1 LINKKAQQIALDF
14 EFAMQDPWKTNS
26 LSINIY
32 AMQDNNQQKNCV
44 ICDNHFTV
52 KSLKSRRKTCCRECA
67 VIHHKN
73 TINQWHAVNN
83 PPKSKEST
91 CRNCGKPTIGT
102 KRKKDYCTVKCY
114 QTFNKEAVK
123 AKQQER
129 YDRLSLTPE
138 YRQRAR
144 DYQANRRIND
154 GDHVRSVA
162 RQYCHRKKN
171 DPVWKMKRKVH
182 IRLHDVCKFYQ
193 LPYKTTASQSQTYL
207 GISMEEYVTY
217 LESKFVD
224 GMSWNNM
231 DEWQIDHIIPFRS
244 FDLTNEEEM
253 FKAFNYTNT
262 QPLFVKEHQIKSI
275 IERGK
280 TVHMK

>member
-14 EFAMQDPWKTNS
+14 EIAMQDPWKTNS

-44 ICDNHFTV
+44 ICNNHFTAP
-52 KSLKSRRKTCCRECA
+52 RRKTCSSECSK
-67 VIHHKN
+67 KN
-73 TINQWHAVNN
+73 I
-83 PPKSKEST
+83 
-91 CRNCGKPTIGT
+91 
-102 KRKKDYCTVKCY
+102 KRHRQLWQVK
-114 QTFNKEAVK
+114 NL
-123 AKQQER
+123 
-129 YDRLSLTPE
+129 LSPE
-138 YRQRAR
+138 MKIRAR
-144 DYQANRRIND
+144 
-154 GDHVRSVA
+154 VRS
-162 RQYCHRKKN
+162 RYYH
-171 DPVWKMKRKVH
+171 
-182 IRLHDVCKFYQ
+182 LCKSYQ
-193 LPYKTTASQSQTYL
+193 LPYKTTPKQSQIYL
-207 GISMEEYVTY
+207 GISIEEYITY

-224 GMSWNNM
+224 GMNWDNM

-280 TVHMK
+280 TVHINY